1 MVCNDFSGDLRN
13 RKLPDSDRREQKTAL
28 EYMSQTQRFA
38 SRKLRDMQLATLLMM
53 LRIDVFA
60 EGSEDKR
67 QRVMGAWL
75 GSLKSDDFVHMQKAL
90 NETEVS
96 PNASV
101 AFLSVW
107 QVMDKVEI
115 NPGQALNVDGS
126 KLGDFLNQQ
135 FIVEV
140 DSIIRQSQLFT
151 QNG

>member
-1 MVCNDFSGDLRN
+1 
-13 RKLPDSDRREQKTAL
+13 
-28 EYMSQTQRFA
+28 
-38 SRKLRDMQLATLLMM
+38 
-53 LRIDVFA
+53 
-60 EGSEDKR
+60 
-67 QRVMGAWL
+67 
-75 GSLKSDDFVHMQKAL
+75 MQKAL